1 MPNTCSIC
9 RRKDVA
15 DIDRDILAGV
25 PFNALHEKYGASVGA
40 LHRHSVHLKQE
51 LNIKPA
57 LQIGDMETAVSRVRE
72 LEARADKL
80 YKDSVK
86 SGDRLNSLRALKE
99 MREVVELCAKLT
111 GELNQQQTVVH
122 QHLHVTP
129 EWAALRSVMLQALQ
143 PYPEARAA
151 LVAAL
156 EGSRALEGP
165 APIGEAPEV
174 NDAGE

>member
-1 MPNTCSIC
+1 MARSCSIC
-9 RRKDVA
+9 AREDVEQ
-15 DIDRDILAGV
+15 IDRDILAGV
-25 PFNALHEKYGASVGA
+25 SFPTLHERYGASVGA

-51 LNIKPA
+51 LDIKPV

-86 SGDRLNSLRALKE
+86 SGDRLNTVRALKE
-99 MREVVELCAKLT
+99 MREIVELCAKLT

-129 EWAALRSVMLQALQ
+129 EWAALRSVMLRALQ

-151 LVAAL
+151 LIEAL
-156 EGSRALEGP
+156 EGAQAFTGEPAL
-165 APIGEAPEV
+165 IGGNE
-174 NDAGE
+174 DAAG